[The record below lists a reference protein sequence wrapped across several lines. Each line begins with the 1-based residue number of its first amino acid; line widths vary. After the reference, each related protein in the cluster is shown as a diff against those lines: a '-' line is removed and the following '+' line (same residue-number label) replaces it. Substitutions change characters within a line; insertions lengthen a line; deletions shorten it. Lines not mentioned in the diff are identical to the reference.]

1 MQDKACSLYVGRRQ
15 TVRPLPSEGMV
26 WRNDTFAD
34 AGSARCLVNHAGP
47 VFVGDETFAAH
58 VSLMQ
63 IASYIM
69 DFLYR
74 DDWIVISL
82 RISAQTPM
90 VQMLDSMWT

>member
-74 DDWIVISL
+74 DDGLCRTDVDIARVEHMRFIS
-82 RISAQTPM
+82 SF
-90 VQMLDSMWT
+90 